1 MPARIVVTHSTA
13 MDEASAARELA
24 AKLRQQAGGSPV
36 RGGLVYCTV
45 GVRTPALQKAL
56 VEQLPGVPFIGAT
69 SCVGVGSAEGF
80 RTERIVS
87 ALWLVGDG
95 FRFGVSAL
103 SRGGDV
109 RGQGRELAND
119 ALKSGL
125 IPAEAA
131 RFAVVH
137 ATPGSE
143 ESLLAGLYDVLPRR
157 TVLVGGSAADND
169 ISGQWSVW
177 SSEGVHTTGAVLAV
191 CDWPWRL
198 TAMCQGGYLVTRHRG
213 TVTRASGRTVYTI
226 DGRPAADVYNE
237 WLDGKLKSFLETG
250 GTVLSSTTLC
260 PLGVPRTMDGLET
273 HVVVHPEKVLVPE
286 RALTLFADVKEGEQ
300 LVLMRST
307 EGALVKQSGQLT
319 EWALGSSGLQK
330 DKLAGALLVYC
341 AGCMLTIQKQVPDM
355 LGDFQRVVGQTP
367 YLSVFTFGEQGC
379 VMPQRA
385 EHGNLMTSVLLLG
398 NA

>member
-1 MPARIVVTHSTA
+1 
-13 MDEASAARELA
+13 
-24 AKLRQQAGGSPV
+24 
-36 RGGLVYCTV
+36 
-45 GVRTPALQKAL
+45 
-56 VEQLPGVPFIGAT
+56 
-69 SCVGVGSAEGF
+69 
-80 RTERIVS
+80 
-87 ALWLVGDG
+87 
-95 FRFGVSAL
+95 
-103 SRGGDV
+103 
-109 RGQGRELAND
+109 
-119 ALKSGL
+119 
-125 IPAEAA
+125 
-131 RFAVVH
+131 
-137 ATPGSE
+137 
-143 ESLLAGLYDVLPRR
+143 
-157 TVLVGGSAADND
+157 
-169 ISGQWSVW
+169 
-177 SSEGVHTTGAVLAV
+177 V

-273 HVVVHPEKVLVPE
+273 HVVLHPEKVLVPE

>member
-1 MPARIVVTHSTA
+1 MPARIVVTHSIA
-13 MDEASAARELA
+13 VDEASAARELA
-24 AKLRQQAGGSPV
+24 AQLREQSAGAPV
-36 RGGLVYCTV
+36 RGGLIYCTA
-45 GVRTPALQKAL
+45 GVQTPALQRAL

-69 SCVGVGSAEGF
+69 SCMGVGSSEGF

-95 FRFGVSAL
+95 FRFGVSGLA
-103 SRGGDV
+103 RGNEV
-109 RGQGRELAND
+109 RGQGRELAGN
-119 ALKSGL
+119 ALKAGA

-143 ESLLAGLYDVLPRR
+143 EALLAGLYDVLPRR
-157 TVLVGGSAADND
+157 TLLVGGSAADDD
-169 ISGQWSVW
+169 ISGQWSVF
-177 SSEGVHTTGAVLAV
+177 SSAGVHKTGAVVAV
-191 CDWPWRL
+191 CDWPWKL

-237 WLDGKLKSFLETG
+237 WLDGQLKPFLQTG
-250 GTVLSSTTLC
+250 GTVLGNTTLS
-260 PLGVPRTMDGLET
+260 PFGVPRSMEGLET
-273 HVVVHPEKVLVPE
+273 HVIVHPEKVLVPE

-300 LVLMRST
+300 LILMRST
-307 EGALVKQSGQLT
+307 QGALVRQSAQLA
-319 EWALGSSGLQK
+319 EWAMGSSGLQR
-330 DKLAGALLVYC
+330 DMLAGALLVYC
-341 AGCMLTIQKQVPDM
+341 AGCMLAIQKQVPDM
-355 LGDFQRVVGQTP
+355 LGDFQRVLGPTP

-385 EHGNLMTSVLLLG
+385 EHGNLMTSLLLLG